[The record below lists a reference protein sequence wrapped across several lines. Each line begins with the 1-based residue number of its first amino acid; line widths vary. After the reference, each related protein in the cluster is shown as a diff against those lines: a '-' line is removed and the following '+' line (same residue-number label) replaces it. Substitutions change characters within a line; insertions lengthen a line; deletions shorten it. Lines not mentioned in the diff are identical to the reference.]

1 MIWIY
6 NIMKERLNKM
16 HYKNHWN
23 GNMEILGRK
32 FLPHSLNA
40 SRFWLLLR
48 RITMWT
54 IWVER
59 NDLTFNG
66 NRWDVKETNQMIWQ
80 GLLVYNR
87 IA

>member
-16 HYKNHWN
+16 HYKNYWN
-23 GNMEILGRK
+23 GNLEILGRK
-32 FLPHSLNA
+32 FLPRSLNA
-40 SRFWLLLR
+40 SRLWLLLR